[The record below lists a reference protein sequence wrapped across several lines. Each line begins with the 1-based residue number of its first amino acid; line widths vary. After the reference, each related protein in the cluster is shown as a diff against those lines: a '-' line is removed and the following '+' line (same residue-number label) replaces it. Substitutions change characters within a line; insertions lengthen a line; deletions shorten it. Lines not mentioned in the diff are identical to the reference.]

1 MFTLVVIYRRR
12 NFVYHHWE
20 CTLNCLF
27 SEEEDISLSE
37 TQTTPRIEQPA
48 FKRPRSPT
56 SEEMNKDEVNP
67 KIIHFQYRF
76 IGREGTLV

>member
-1 MFTLVVIYRRR
+1 M
-12 NFVYHHWE
+12 YHHWE

-56 SEEMNKDEVNP
+56 SEEMNKDEVHP
-67 KIIHFQYRF
+67 MII
-76 IGREGTLV
+76 